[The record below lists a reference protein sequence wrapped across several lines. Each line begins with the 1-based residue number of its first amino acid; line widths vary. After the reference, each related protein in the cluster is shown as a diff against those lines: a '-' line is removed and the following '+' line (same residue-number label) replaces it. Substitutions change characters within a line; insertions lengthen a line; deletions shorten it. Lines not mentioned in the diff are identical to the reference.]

1 MPEWIGTIVFL
12 SALGLSG
19 AKIASDFGKRGL
31 RGYALLLVMLL
42 IYAAAVAVAFT

>member
-1 MPEWIGTIVFL
+1 MPEWVGTIVFL

-19 AKIASDFGKRGL
+19 AKIAGDFGNRGL
-31 RGYALLLVMLL
+31 LGYAMLLVMLV

>member
-19 AKIASDFGKRGL
+19 AKISGDFGKRGL
-31 RGYALLLVMLL
+31 RGYALLLVMLV
-42 IYAAAVAVAFT
+42 IYAAAVTVIFV